1 MRASETRSHEP
12 GDETMTTYTDQPQY
26 SIAFIM
32 ESGEWD
38 VVETFHAATNA
49 AANDYA
55 RRLYAD
61 QEWYV
66 LDASGNNI
74 NG

>member
-1 MRASETRSHEP
+1 
-12 GDETMTTYTDQPQY
+12 MTTYTDQPEY
-26 SIAFIM
+26 HIAFIM

-55 RRLYAD
+55 EENYAD
-61 QEWYV
+61 REWYV
-66 LDASGNNI
+66 LDANGNNI
-74 NG
+74 NRHR